1 MCSICFTDN
10 NQNSHQDDI
19 VVSVVKTNDNNIQ
32 GKYKLSYVY
41 KIKIMLVYSVDFL
54 KQFENNFGNF
64 QNNIMKALHKVE
76 KKVDTRV
83 GLDALKV

>member
-1 MCSICFTDN
+1 MYSICFIDN
-10 NQNSHQDDI
+10 DQNSHQEDV

-41 KIKIMLVYSVDFL
+41 KIKTMLVYTVDFL
-54 KQFENNFGNF
+54 KQFENNFGDF